1 MVARE
6 ASNSGAINECEEAG
20 RRSQEAASAAG
31 SAIAIT
37 EHVTIRVTSL
47 SRNYSKAF
55 KVKGMQALR
64 KRVAAWDWQAT
75 SQIEFTAEC
84 DYNDQYDYNNWQ
96 GVEAE
101 RP

>member
-1 MVARE
+1 LYECERKGVVEGAVCKPLKTNGAAEWSRE
-6 ASNSGAINECEEAG
+6 RHRILGRINECEEAG
-20 RRSQEAASAAG
+20 RRSQEAAG

-64 KRVAAWDWQAT
+64 KRVAAWGLAGYIPD
-75 SQIEFTAEC
+75 
-84 DYNDQYDYNNWQ
+84 
-96 GVEAE
+96 
-101 RP
+101 